1 MRKSK
6 SAPSLPP
13 TPSSSFTSSE
23 EKDNKPVHH
32 IRYGSVKA
40 TIWRNDSA
48 KGIFHTVTVTR
59 SYRDESNVWHD
70 TGSFHFKDL
79 PHLAKAIT
87 DSHSW
92 IAWQERQL
100 VSQTKSK
107 GGGS

>member
-6 SAPSLPP
+6 SATVSESGSPSAQSARPI
-13 TPSSSFTSSE
+13 TE
-23 EKDNKPVHH
+23 HNKPVHH
-32 IRYGSVKA
+32 IRYGSVRA

-48 KGIFHTVTVTR
+48 KGGFYTVTLSR
-59 SYRDESNVWHD
+59 CYRDERNVWHD

-100 VSQTKSK
+100 GQKPK